1 MVRGIIAAIL
11 LTFSSVSWGAEI
23 CERLLKKDFRET
35 SNIRL
40 AYNDSGVVIE
50 PQTNLIQKV
59 RFGSAAAQ
67 TSLEAGDR
75 ILALDGKA
83 LPEKLEDSYRHLS
96 NLLETSAMRDTTLT
110 IQKASGEIEELC
122 GDNVKPLSEDT
133 HT

>member
-59 RFGSAAAQ
+59 RFGSAAAR
-67 TSLEAGDR
+67 TSLQAGDR
-75 ILALDGKA
+75 ILALNGKA
-83 LPEKLEDSYRHLS
+83 LPEKLEDSYRYLS
-96 NLLETSAMRDTTLT
+96 NLLETCDARYDTNHPKS
-110 IQKASGEIEELC
+110 QWR
-122 GDNVKPLSEDT
+122 N
-133 HT
+133 